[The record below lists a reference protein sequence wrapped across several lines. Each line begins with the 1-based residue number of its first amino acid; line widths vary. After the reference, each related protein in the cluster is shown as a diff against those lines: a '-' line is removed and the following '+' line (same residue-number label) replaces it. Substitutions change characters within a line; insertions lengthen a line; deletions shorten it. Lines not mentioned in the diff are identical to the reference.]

1 MNPVSETAFTQMTAY
16 INAQASANGEGG
28 EGGEGNDALREA
40 LDHAYT
46 EAEENGVRAP
56 SAVVGSLLATLA
68 AGAGT
73 AGQGAVAVT
82 PAAGV
87 VGLHILRG
95 LPDKATLTCIEP
107 EAALQ
112 AGAKEAFRL
121 GGHSPSRARFL
132 TARPLDVMGRLATDA
147 YQLIYADVAPL
158 EMAPLI
164 DNAWPLLTQGGTL
177 IIADSLLDGT
187 LSDPS
192 RRDRETEAARQAD
205 AHAAALG
212 VDNAA
217 VVTRLPLDGGL
228 TLITKR

>member
-1 MNPVSETAFTQMTAY
+1 MTSY
-16 INAQASANGEGG
+16 INAEAGTDGQFDDAFR
-28 EGGEGNDALREA
+28 DALA
-40 LDHAYT
+40 HAYM

-68 AGAGT
+68 ADGGAT
-73 AGQGAVAVT
+73 ASQGAVAVT

-112 AGAKEAFRL
+112 AGAKEAFRI
-121 GGHSPSRARFL
+121 GGHSASRARFL
-132 TARPLDVMGRLATDA
+132 TARPLDVMGRLATGA
-147 YQLIYADVAPL
+147 YQLIYADVAPM
-158 EMAPLI
+158 EMGPLI

-177 IIADSLLDGT
+177 VIADSLLDGT

-192 RRDRETEAARQAD
+192 RRDRETEAAREAD
-205 AHAAALG
+205 VRAGALG